1 MNRKNLLYIFLFAVF
16 NGSCLFASQLSSK
29 NDPDKPTQQDPIK
42 ENQILYKGKV
52 WRNLY
57 ANIKGDQFL
66 FSSDYLPGS
75 LSMNGKLFTNL
86 NLNYDIYNDE
96 IITPAKQGTTLQLNK
111 EMVDSFTVLFAN
123 KNYTFLNLND
133 DSLAGL
139 KGYVNVLY
147 KGKSALYI
155 KYKKEIQLLAVDDKY
170 DLFYRTYKVYMVK
183 DGIVHQII
191 GKSDFLKAFNLDKT
205 RMRDFVKKS
214 KLKITKK
221 EPESFIPVIRYY
233 DSLSQ

>member
-1 MNRKNLLYIFLFAVF
+1 
-16 NGSCLFASQLSSK
+16 
-29 NDPDKPTQQDPIK
+29 
-42 ENQILYKGKV
+42 
-52 WRNLY
+52 
-57 ANIKGDQFL
+57 
-66 FSSDYLPGS
+66 
-75 LSMNGKLFTNL
+75 
-86 NLNYDIYNDE
+86 
-96 IITPAKQGTTLQLNK
+96 
-111 EMVDSFTVLFAN
+111 MVDSFTVLFAN